1 MVLMDDMGVEG
12 FRRKGKIIVYPS
24 QVSFKRVYYL
34 TGKVKL
40 IQSGLVQHID
50 EVTFMGGKDMAVST
64 DAKET
69 VPEEDLD
76 QTDVL
81 ESTQTVIL
89 EALEKLGYPREVY
102 ELLKEPMKILTVRI
116 PIRMDDGSIKIFTGY
131 RAQHNDAVGPTKG
144 GVRFHPNVTEK
155 EVKALSI
162 WMSLKAGIV
171 NLPYGG
177 GKGGIVC
184 DPREMSFRE
193 LEKLSRG
200 YVRAISQIVGPTK
213 DIPAPDVFTNS
224 QIMAWMMDEYSR
236 IREFDSPGFI
246 TGKPLVLGG
255 SHGRESATAKGVTI
269 CIREAA
275 KKKGIELKDA
285 RVVVQGFGNAGSFLA
300 KFMHDA
306 GAKVIGISD
315 AYGALFD
322 PKGLDIDY
330 LLDRRDSFGT
340 VTKLFKDTITNK
352 ELLELDCD
360 VLVPAA
366 IENQIT
372 RENAHNIQ
380 AKIVVEAANGP
391 TTLEATKILTER
403 GILLVP
409 DVLASSG
416 GVTVSYFEWVQN
428 NQGYY
433 WTEEEVERR
442 LEEVLVNS
450 FNNVYNTAQTRRVN
464 MRLAAYMV
472 GVRKMAEA
480 SRFRGW
486 I

>member
-1 MVLMDDMGVEG
+1 MVAQNGTGNQNVEAE
-12 FRRKGKIIVYPS
+12 
-24 QVSFKRVYYL
+24 
-34 TGKVKL
+34 KL
-40 IQSGLVQHID
+40 
-50 EVTFMGGKDMAVST
+50 
-64 DAKET
+64 
-69 VPEEDLD
+69 
-76 QTDVL
+76 DVL
-81 ESTQTVIL
+81 ESTQTVIK
-89 EALEKLGYPREVY
+89 EALDKLGYPDEVY
-102 ELLKEPMKILTVRI
+102 ELLKEPMRMMTVRI
-116 PIRMDDGSIKIFTGY
+116 PVRMDDGSTKIFTGY
-131 RAQHNDAVGPTKG
+131 RAQHNDSVGPTKG
-144 GVRFHPNVTEK
+144 GVRFHPEVTDT

-171 NLPYGG
+171 DLPYGG
-177 GKGGIVC
+177 GKGGIIC
-184 DPREMSFRE
+184 DPRNMSFRE
-193 LEKLSRG
+193 LERLSRG

-275 KKKGIELKDA
+275 KKQGIPLEGA

-300 KFMHDA
+300 KFMHDE
-306 GAKVIGISD
+306 GAKIIGISD
-315 AYGALFD
+315 AYGALYD
-322 PKGLDIDY
+322 PEGLDIDY

-340 VTKLFKDTITNK
+340 VTKLFKNTISNK

-360 VLVPAA
+360 ILVPAA

-372 RENAHNIQ
+372 EQNAHNIKAQ
-380 AKIVVEAANGP
+380 IVVEAANGP
-391 TTLEATKILTER
+391 TTLRATKILTDR

-428 NQGYY
+428 NQGFY
-433 WTEEEVERR
+433 WTEKEVDER
-442 LEEVLVNS
+442 LEKVLINS
-450 FNNVYNTAQTRRVN
+450 FNNVYNTSKNRKVN

>member
-1 MVLMDDMGVEG
+1 MVAE
-12 FRRKGKIIVYPS
+12 
-24 QVSFKRVYYL
+24 
-34 TGKVKL
+34 
-40 IQSGLVQHID
+40 
-50 EVTFMGGKDMAVST
+50 
-64 DAKET
+64 KEK
-69 VPEEDLD
+69 ENNQASEKN
-76 QTDVL
+76 DVL
-81 ESTQTVIL
+81 KSTQTVIHL
-89 EALEKLGYPREVY
+89 ALDKLGYPEEVY
-102 ELLKEPMKILTVRI
+102 ELLKEPVRMLTVKI
-116 PIRMDDGSIKIFTGY
+116 PVRMDDGKVKVFTGF

-144 GVRFHPNVTEK
+144 GIRFHPNVTEK

-162 WMSLKAGIV
+162 WMSLKCGIV
-171 NLPYGG
+171 DLPYGG
-177 GKGGIVC
+177 GKGGIIC
-184 DPREMSFRE
+184 DPRDMSFRE
-193 LEKLSRG
+193 LERLSRG
-200 YVRAISQIVGPTK
+200 YVRAISQIVGPSK

-236 IREFDSPGFI
+236 IDEYNSPGFI

-255 SHGRESATAKGVTI
+255 SHGRETATAKGVTI

-275 KKKGIELKDA
+275 KKKRIKLEGA

-306 GAKVIGISD
+306 GAKIIGISD
-315 AYGALFD
+315 AYGGLHD
-322 PKGLDIDY
+322 EEGLDIDY

-340 VTKLFKDTITNK
+340 VTKLFNNTITNQ

-360 VLVPAA
+360 ILVPAA

-372 RENAHNIQ
+372 EHNAHKIR
-380 AKIVVEAANGP
+380 ASIVVEAANGP
-391 TTLEATKILTER
+391 TTLDATKILTER

-433 WTEEEVERR
+433 WTEEEVEEK
-442 LEEVLVNS
+442 LEKILVHS
-450 FNNVYNTAQTRRVN
+450 FNNVYETSQTRRVD

-480 SRFRGW
+480 CRFRGW

>member
-1 MVLMDDMGVEG
+1 MKESE
-12 FRRKGKIIVYPS
+12 KAETKENNQKSS
-24 QVSFKRVYYL
+24 QN
-34 TGKVKL
+34 
-40 IQSGLVQHID
+40 
-50 EVTFMGGKDMAVST
+50 
-64 DAKET
+64 
-69 VPEEDLD
+69 
-76 QTDVL
+76 VL
-81 ESTQTVIL
+81 ESTQTVVHK
-89 EALEKLGYPREVY
+89 ALGKLGYPEEVY
-102 ELLKEPMKILTVRI
+102 ELMKEPLRMMTVRI
-116 PIRMDDGSIKIFTGY
+116 PVRMDNGSIKIFTGY

-144 GVRFHPNVTEK
+144 GVRFHPDVSET

-171 NLPYGG
+171 DLPYGG

-184 DPREMSFRE
+184 DPREMSFPEIER
-193 LEKLSRG
+193 LSRG

-236 IREFDSPGFI
+236 MKEFDSPGFI

-275 KKKGIELKDA
+275 KKKGINLEGA
-285 RVVVQGFGNAGSFLA
+285 RIVIQGFGNAGSFLA
-300 KFMHDA
+300 KFMYDA
-306 GAKVIGISD
+306 GAKVVGISD
-315 AYGALFD
+315 VYGGLHD
-322 PKGLDIDY
+322 PEGLDIDY

-340 VTKLFKDTITNK
+340 VSKLFKDTISNE

-360 VLVPAA
+360 ILVPAA

-372 RENAHNIQ
+372 EQNVDRIKANI
-380 AKIVVEAANGP
+380 IVEAANGP
-391 TTLEATKILTER
+391 TTIEATKQLSER
-403 GILLVP
+403 GVLLVP
-409 DVLASSG
+409 DVLASAG

-428 NQGYY
+428 NQGFY
-433 WTEEEVERR
+433 WEEEEVEKR
-442 LEEVLVNS
+442 LEKVMVTA
-450 FNNVYNTAQTRRVN
+450 FDNVYRVSSTRKVD

>member
-1 MVLMDDMGVEG
+1 MGNQDV
-12 FRRKGKIIVYPS
+12 
-24 QVSFKRVYYL
+24 
-34 TGKVKL
+34 
-40 IQSGLVQHID
+40 
-50 EVTFMGGKDMAVST
+50 VTEST
-64 DAKET
+64 QGEKKQES
-69 VPEEDLD
+69 LNL
-76 QTDVL
+76 L
-81 ESTQTVIL
+81 ESTQVVIK
-89 EALEKLGYPREVY
+89 EALEKLGYQESMF
-102 ELLKEPMKILTVRI
+102 ELLKEPLRVLTVRI
-116 PIRMDDGSIKIFTGY
+116 PVRMDNGEVKVFTGY

-144 GVRFHPNVTEK
+144 GIRFHPEVTED

-171 NLPYGG
+171 DLPYGG
-177 GKGGIVC
+177 GKGGIIC

-193 LEKLSRG
+193 LERLSRG
-200 YVRAISQIVGPTK
+200 YVRAISQLVGPTK

-246 TGKPLVLGG
+246 TGKPIALGG
-255 SHGRESATAKGVTI
+255 SHGRETATAKGVTI

-275 KKKGIELKDA
+275 KRRNIDVKGA
-285 RVVVQGFGNAGSFLA
+285 RVVIQGFGNAGSYLA

-306 GAKVIGISD
+306 GAKVVGISD
-315 AYGALFD
+315 AYGALHD
-322 PKGLDIDY
+322 PNGLDIDY

-340 VTKLFKDTITNK
+340 VTKLFNNTITNK
-352 ELLELDCD
+352 ELFELDCD
-360 VLVPAA
+360 ILVPAA

-372 RENAHNIQ
+372 AANAHNIKAQ
-380 AKIVVEAANGP
+380 IVVEAANGP

-409 DVLASSG
+409 DVLASAG

-433 WTEEEVERR
+433 WTEEEVEAK
-442 LEEVLVNS
+442 LEQVMVRS
-450 FNNVYNTAQTRRVN
+450 FENVYSLSQTRRVD
-464 MRLAAYMV
+464 MRLSAYMV
-472 GVRKMAEA
+472 GARKMAEA

-486 I
+486 V

>member
-1 MVLMDDMGVEG
+1 M
-12 FRRKGKIIVYPS
+12 
-24 QVSFKRVYYL
+24 
-34 TGKVKL
+34 
-40 IQSGLVQHID
+40 
-50 EVTFMGGKDMAVST
+50 
-64 DAKET
+64 
-69 VPEEDLD
+69 
-76 QTDVL
+76 
-81 ESTQTVIL
+81 
-89 EALEKLGYPREVY
+89 
-102 ELLKEPMKILTVRI
+102 ELSVM
-116 PIRMDDGSIKIFTGY
+116 
-131 RAQHNDAVGPTKG
+131 
-144 GVRFHPNVTEK
+144 
-155 EVKALSI
+155 
-162 WMSLKAGIV
+162 
-171 NLPYGG
+171 
-177 GKGGIVC
+177 
-184 DPREMSFRE
+184 REMSFRE
-193 LEKLSRG
+193 LERLSRG

-236 IREFDSPGFI
+236 IDEFNSPGFI

-255 SHGRESATAKGVTI
+255 SHGRETATAKGVTI

-275 KKKGIELKDA
+275 KKRGIDIKGA

-306 GAKVIGISD
+306 GAKVIAISD
-315 AYGALFD
+315 AYGALHD
-322 PKGLDIDY
+322 PNGLDIDY

-340 VTKLFKDTITNK
+340 VTKLFNNTISNK

-360 VLVPAA
+360 ILVPAA

-372 RENAHNIQ
+372 EENANDIK

-391 TTLEATKILTER
+391 TTLEATKILTDR

-409 DVLASSG
+409 DVLASAG

-433 WTEEEVERR
+433 WTEEEVEQR
-442 LEEVLVNS
+442 LEKVMVRS
-450 FNNVYNTAQTRRVN
+450 FDSIYETAQVRKVN

-486 I
+486 V

>member
-1 MVLMDDMGVEG
+1 
-12 FRRKGKIIVYPS
+12 
-24 QVSFKRVYYL
+24 
-34 TGKVKL
+34 
-40 IQSGLVQHID
+40 
-50 EVTFMGGKDMAVST
+50 MAASK
-64 DAKET
+64 DAKT
-69 VPEEDLD
+69 VENGPEDID

-81 ESTQTVIL
+81 QSTQTVIL
-89 EALEKLGYPREVY
+89 EALEKLGYPHEVF
-102 ELLKEPMKILTVRI
+102 ELLKEPMRIMTVRI

-131 RAQHNDAVGPTKG
+131 RAQHNDSVGPTKG
-144 GVRFHPNVTEK
+144 GVRFHPNVSEK

-306 GAKVIGISD
+306 GAKITGISD
-315 AYGALFD
+315 AYGALHD

-340 VTKLFKDTITNK
+340 VTKLFKDTISNK

-360 VLVPAA
+360 ILVPAA

-372 RENAHNIQ
+372 KDNAHKIQ
-380 AKIVVEAANGP
+380 ADIVVEAANGP

-433 WTEEEVERR
+433 WTEDQVEQR
-442 LEEVLVNS
+442 LEEVMVDS
-450 FNNVYNTAQTRRVN
+450 FNNVYNTSMTRRVD
-464 MRLAAYMV
+464 MRLSAYMV

>member
-1 MVLMDDMGVEG
+1 
-12 FRRKGKIIVYPS
+12 
-24 QVSFKRVYYL
+24 
-34 TGKVKL
+34 
-40 IQSGLVQHID
+40 
-50 EVTFMGGKDMAVST
+50 MGGKQMTAQNNT
-64 DAKET
+64 DQKSDNQHEN
-69 VPEEDLD
+69 DN
-76 QTDVL
+76 VL
-81 ESTQTVIL
+81 QSTQSVIAD
-89 EALEKLGYPREVY
+89 ALDKLGYSSEVY
-102 ELLKEPMKILTVRI
+102 ELLKEPIRMLTVRI
-116 PIRMDDGSIKIFTGY
+116 PVKMDDGSTKIFTGY

-144 GVRFHPNVTEK
+144 GVRFHPNVSET

-171 NLPYGG
+171 DLPYGG
-177 GKGGIVC
+177 GKGGIIC
-184 DPREMSFRE
+184 DPRTMSFRE
-193 LEKLSRG
+193 LERLSRG
-200 YVRAISQIVGPTK
+200 YVRAISQLVGPTK

-255 SHGRESATAKGVTI
+255 SHGRETATAKGVTI

-275 KKKGIELKDA
+275 AKKGIQLEGA

-306 GAKVIGISD
+306 GAKVIAISD
-315 AYGALFD
+315 AYGGLFD
-322 PKGLDIDY
+322 PEGLDIDY
-330 LLDRRDSFGT
+330 LLERRDSFGT
-340 VTKLFKDTITNK
+340 VTKLFKDTITNQ

-360 VLVPAA
+360 ILVPAA

-372 RENAHNIQ
+372 EKNAHQIK
-380 AKIVVEAANGP
+380 ASIVVEAANGP
-391 TTLEATKILTER
+391 TTLEATRILSER

-409 DVLASSG
+409 DVLASAG

-433 WTEEEVERR
+433 WTEEEVEEK
-442 LEEVLVNS
+442 LERVMVKS
-450 FNNVYNTAQTRRVN
+450 FETVYTTAMNRKVN